1 MKQRGDKMIKFI
13 KQLFCK
19 HYYVV
24 EKWHYTHGQ
33 MGNEPAYI
41 EGFAVCQR
49 CGKER
54 YFAASRDSK
63 LGEYIEQKMEDR
75 RR

>member
-1 MKQRGDKMIKFI
+1 MIKFI

-19 HYYVV
+19 HDYVV

-41 EGFAVCQR
+41 EGFMVCLH

-54 YFAASRDSK
+54 YFACGRNGK
-63 LGEYIEQKMEDR
+63 IGKYIEKNMEDR
-75 RR
+75 HR